1 MAKPRKNLGGRPSH
15 GLSEISMAMRGPAS
29 LFSAAKKMA
38 DEQGISISEWWRRAA
53 RQRLGLA
60 EVLPAAPDNTDK

>member
-1 MAKPRKNLGGRPSH
+1 MATPKKPLRGRPSH
-15 GLSEISMAMRGPAS
+15 GLSEVSIMVRGPAF
-29 LFSAAKKMA
+29 LFGAAAEMA
-38 DEQGISISEWWRRAA
+38 AAQGISTSEWWRRAA